1 MANPYSGFPW
11 FDDDSWIGR
20 ELAFEEPAP
29 PRWKVAQRIS
39 ESESLFNEWE
49 FETAAL
55 GPKRALS
62 FYATVSTIK
71 PKEPIPSHG
80 TAARVSQVGA
90 KQAQLD
96 VDGLAQHEIDT

>member
-1 MANPYSGFPW
+1 MSYAGHPYPFSGLIPLSPKVIMANPYSGFPW

-71 PKEPIPSHG
+71 PKEP
-80 TAARVSQVGA
+80 
-90 KQAQLD
+90 
-96 VDGLAQHEIDT
+96 